1 METERVQV
9 VIKGRVQGVFFR
21 ASTSDMAHR
30 LGLKGCVR
38 NLPDGSVEA
47 IFEGPKDT
55 LKQAIQWCRKGPA
68 GAYVDRVEEKWS
80 ANKKEFDGFDITY

>member
-1 METERVQV
+1 MIYIIYPARLCPGLW
-9 VIKGRVQGVFFR
+9 GRALWYYR
-21 ASTSDMAHR
+21 
-30 LGLKGCVR
+30 CVR

-55 LKQAIQWCRKGPA
+55 LKQAVQWCRKGPA
-68 GAYVDRVEEKWS
+68 GAYVDGVEEKWS